1 MHDTINGA
9 MFKEMLLFGAVSI
22 TQAQQAI
29 NDLNVFP
36 VPDGNIR
43 PHRSGKEKSA
53 DGDNSVSG
61 SVQSI
66 LCRKQAKPRPMP
78 KLRLFILFL
87 ILNGLYRRTSF

>member
-1 MHDTINGA
+1 MKASFVYFVTKNLAYICNNR
-9 MFKEMLLFGAVSI
+9 FFGLISA
-22 TQAQQAI
+22 
-29 NDLNVFP
+29 VFP

-66 LCRKQAKPRPMP
+66 LCRKQAKPRPML

-87 ILNGLYRRTSF
+87 ILNELYRRTSFLPCL